1 MDGTNVGVLSPQL
14 PYACYSS
21 TRVASP
27 RPSRTASLEGGGSP
41 YGGSTNTYQSIDGLT
56 DALHRDDEAHC
67 CSHSCG
73 HGQCH
78 AHHGHAHAHAHSH
91 SRCGTCGSRNSSS
104 SSCRRSTRS
113 SRCGY
118 VRVARASG
126 GSLYSLSRPC
136 CHDAARISPF
146 DSAAAV
152 IPSQAYRPNFYGWA
166 SPPGSP
172 ALDEVRAG
180 PRRQVSLESDALLRG
195 DQTQVY
201 AASGSIRSD
210 GEYWCSRDA
219 ASVYGGSTRSAGGE
233 TGGGSRTGQPGTS
246 PDSSAVE
253 GVPSDAVSCGSC
265 EETEAS
271 FYAAGDKQTK
281 L

>member
-1 MDGTNVGVLSPQL
+1 MTNEWVFVPQL

-27 RPSRTASLEGGGSP
+27 RPSRTASLEGTGSP

-56 DALHRDDEAHC
+56 DALHRDDDGHC
-67 CSHSCG
+67 CSHSCSQS
-73 HGQCH
+73 QCH
-78 AHHGHAHAHAHSH
+78 AHHSHAHAHGHSHSH

-104 SSCRRSTRS
+104 SSCRRSSRS

-136 CHDAARISPF
+136 CHDPARISPF

-172 ALDEVRAG
+172 ALDEGRIG
-180 PRRQVSLESDALLRG
+180 PRRQVSLESDALLKS

-201 AASGSIRSD
+201 APGGSIRSD

-219 ASVYGGSTRSAGGE
+219 ASVYGGSTRSAEGE
-233 TGGGSRTGQPGTS
+233 TGAGSRTGQPGTS

-265 EETEAS
+265 EETDAS
-271 FYAAGDKQTK
+271 FYAGGDKQTK